1 MKLNQHPLVL
11 NYIQSNKFG
20 ELLGMNFEIIDAG
33 EVVYFLKIN
42 QSHLATPKAAHG
54 GSIAALIDG
63 ALGVAALSA
72 VCEENKVVS
81 TIEFKLNYFS
91 PALVN
96 DEIVAKAKVEQKGKR
111 ILFCSCEVS
120 CVNRNNIVI
129 AKAMG
134 TFNAYD
140 AVKAGY

>member
-1 MKLNQHPLVL
+1 MKLNQHPLIL
-11 NYIQSNKFG
+11 SYIQSNRFG
-20 ELLGMNFEIIDAG
+20 ELLGMTFEIMSAG
-33 EVVYFLKIN
+33 EVAYFLKIN
-42 QSHLATPKAAHG
+42 PSHLATPKAAHG

-91 PALVN
+91 PAFVN

-111 ILFCSCEVS
+111 ILYCSCDVM
-120 CVNRNNIVI
+120 CTNRNNIVI
-129 AKAMG
+129 AKALG